1 MHHRIG
7 FIRIDAVFFDGLL
20 HSRRIHLA
28 FLAQRIER
36 RQHHEMTIHFKEMA
50 QFLLQSSLIITP
62 CRVSR
67 DDLVGQGWIEVFL
80 KQSGQSE
87 LKPPILTVL
96 NGVNKRSSIL
106 AHVIEQLKDEAL
118 GKVSGH
124 TAGSRV
130 KALEILM
137 KFYGM
142 IDSNTKL
149 EVSMK
154 DSWFETLDFI
164 EKEDHLN

>member
-1 MHHRIG
+1 MSIKDKTMRQRKEEFVQH
-7 FIRIDAVFFDGLL
+7 
-20 HSRRIHLA
+20 
-28 FLAQRIER
+28 FLVTKNATEAAKR
-36 RQHHEMTIHFKEMA
+36 
-50 QFLLQSSLIITP
+50 
-62 CRVSR
+62 C
-67 DDLVGQGWIEVFL
+67 GY
-80 KQSGQSE
+80 SE
-87 LKPPILTVL
+87 
-96 NGVNKRSSIL
+96 RSSYNQGYRLMNDDEVQKML
-106 AHVIEQLKDEAL
+106 AIELADSKERNLKDHDSIIEQLKDEAL
-118 GKVSGH
+118 GNVSGH

-142 IDSNTKL
+142 IDANTKL

>member
-1 MHHRIG
+1 MMNN
-7 FIRIDAVFFDGLL
+7 DEVQKM
-20 HSRRIHLA
+20 LA
-28 FLAQRIER
+28 IELADSKDRN
-36 RQHHEMTIHFKEMA
+36 
-50 QFLLQSSLIITP
+50 
-62 CRVSR
+62 
-67 DDLVGQGWIEVFL
+67 L
-80 KQSGQSE
+80 KDHD
-87 LKPPILTVL
+87 
-96 NGVNKRSSIL
+96 SI
-106 AHVIEQLKDEAL
+106 IEQLKDEAL